1 MNLYWAIYEGLEEEV
16 LNIADNVL
24 FDDKRLSVYSIK
36 LGNLIVRCSVEIEAL
51 SKELYHTLGENL

>member
-24 FDDKRLSVYSIK
+24 FDDKRLSFI
-36 LGNLIVRCSVEIEAL
+36 LLNLEILLFVVR
-51 SKELYHTLGENL
+51 